1 MLNTGSEYTHPLLV
15 ISCVATMAGLVPN
28 KGFSVEQLQQL
39 LINNNQLINNII
51 SAQNSNGH
59 SIHLNNTDMGDS
71 AVLNNVLSQAQLG
84 LQDIHSTASTI
95 RVNSRV
101 SIPANCAP
109 MTVNTRALDPPIV
122 SVPVDSTPVFDIN
135 FNDFVGTVS
144 VGKEPE
150 PEKIAMQPQQA
161 GSSSMKDNYDPLL
174 GTSKRKMPGDEEQ
187 LGSSKRKEGGK
198 KKNKKA
204 RSNEELNTPPPTPSY
219 NNVLSCET
227 VPVRSP
233 SSVSSASPLSS
244 TYAEEDE
251 ELNQIL
257 EDYDFTGNE
266 GGNEVTGNDE
276 EGDVTDN
283 EEVEVTGNEV
293 GEVTA
298 NGEGIYPNNDY
309 SELFVEDDSFTV
321 NGLEALRRS
330 LKFQTYLRPEDRFDP
345 LKFGSFILEF
355 SEKMKAV
362 NVFRMEAHKSIDK
375 EYNCLFNA
383 LLASHFSKWTGIQ
396 FCHESERKKKNVLE
410 IIIKNFDTRI
420 LGKAKILKGNKKKS

>member
-1 MLNTGSEYTHPLLV
+1 MFVVNSVYTHPLLV

-28 KGFSVEQLQQL
+28 KGFSVQQLQQL
-39 LINNNQLINNII
+39 NQLINNII

-95 RVNSRV
+95 PVNSRV
-101 SIPANCAP
+101 SVPANCAP
-109 MTVNTRALDPPIV
+109 MTVNSRALDPPIV
-122 SVPVDSTPVFDIN
+122 SVPVDSTPVFDLN

-150 PEKIAMQPQQA
+150 PEKIPMQPQQA
-161 GSSSMKDNYDPLL
+161 GSSSMKDKYDPLL

-204 RSNEELNTPPPTPSY
+204 RSNEELNTPPATPCY

-257 EDYDFTGNE
+257 EDYEFTGNE

-330 LKFQTYLRPEDRFDP
+330 LKFQTYLRPQDRLDP
-345 LKFGSFILEF
+345 IKFGSFILEF
-355 SEKMKAV
+355 SEKIKAL

-375 EYNCLFNA
+375 EYSCLFNA

-396 FCHESERKKKNVLE
+396 FCDESERKKKNVLD